1 MKKRLI
7 SILQYLVFLSLGI
20 GLLYLVFRKIDLN
33 LLVEELKS
41 MQYIWLVLVIVAG
54 LMSHAFRALRW
65 NLMIRSLG
73 YPTNSLR
80 TFYAV
85 LIGYLA
91 NLAIPRLGEVT
102 RCGMLSKSEK
112 IPIQSLI
119 GTVISERVF
128 DMIVLIVITFM
139 VIVFQLKLLGGF
151 VDHYIF
157 SPMAS
162 GMEHHQMQVYI
173 VVGVIVASIISAI
186 VFFRMIIQF
195 LERFGFYHKV
205 KKLGL
210 GFVDGIMTI
219 RKMDRKGWFLL
230 YTLLIW
236 SCYFLMTYLCFFALT
251 ATSGLGIPE
260 GLTVLSIGSFGIVA
274 PVPGGIGAYHF
285 IVKAVL
291 FELYHIDAT
300 SAASYATISH
310 FAQTILIIIGGG
322 FAYLLMLPH
331 LKNRKSET
339 N

>member
-41 MQYIWLVLVIVAG
+41 MQYIWLVLVIVVG
-54 LMSHAFRALRW
+54 LFSHAFRALRW
-65 NLMIRSLG
+65 NIMIRSLG

-112 IPIQSLI
+112 IPVQSLI

-128 DMIVLIVITFM
+128 DMIVLILITFM

-157 SPMAS
+157 TPMAS
-162 GMEHHQMQVYI
+162 GMENHQMQVYI
-173 VVGVIVASIISAI
+173 AMAVVVSALVSFI
-186 VFFRMIIQF
+186 VFFRMIVRF
-195 LERFGFYHKV
+195 LEQFGFYHKF
-205 KKLGL
+205 KKLGK
-210 GFVDGIMTI
+210 GFLEGILTI

-236 SCYFLMTYLCFFALT
+236 SCYFMMTYLCFFALT
-251 ATSGLGIPE
+251 ATSGLGLAE

-310 FAQTILIIIGGG
+310 FAQTLLIIIGGG
-322 FAYLLMLPH
+322 FAYLLMMPH
-331 LKNRKSET
+331 LKTRKSET